1 MDIPGGLTTNSH
13 GLTYN
18 FRAFAT
24 LCLPLEKD
32 PASCGSQILPNLTNL
47 ANKKAPIQV
56 GAFSIYT
63 SHRAEYQGAYTL
75 FLIGVFLQ
83 HINNLIPL
91 VHFAI
96 YSIVQFVG
104 GYP

>member
-1 MDIPGGLTTNSH
+1 MDIPGRLTTNIH

-24 LCLPLEKD
+24 LCLPLGKD
-32 PASCGSQILPNLTNL
+32 PASCGSQILPNITHL

-56 GAFSIYT
+56 GAFSVYT
-63 SHRAEYQGAYTL
+63 SLRAGWQGAYTL

-83 HINNLIPL
+83 HINYLIPL

-104 GYP
+104 GHP